1 MINSEGRR
9 NPDLGNRRR
18 DDDEIADYDEK
29 VRLTIRL
36 TITLTPMILLI
47 LPSSCKI

>member
-1 MINSEGRR
+1 MESGGKR
-9 NPDLGNRRR
+9 NPDLGNGRR
-18 DDDEIADYDEK
+18 DDEIADYDEK

>member
-18 DDDEIADYDEK
+18 DDTIKEIADYDEK
-29 VRLTIRL
+29 VRL

-47 LPSSCKI
+47 LPFIM

>member
-18 DDDEIADYDEK
+18 DDTIEEIADYDEK
-29 VRLTIRL
+29 VRL

-47 LPSSCKI
+47 LPFIM